1 MPVLGTGIIPSGS
14 IGNELTYVTRR
25 AFVPKLT
32 VQIYNSSPLAAA
44 LISNAQMA
52 SGGISSVTVPVQGT
66 PFVTP
71 QWSDYSGSF
80 NQPTVQQGA
89 YNGEF
94 NLKLLITPVPFL
106 GMEGAVQMDFAVIP
120 LIEARMND
128 AGNGMTDVISTA
140 LYNNYS
146 NVNQIIGLPGA
157 IDDGTNLVTYGNL
170 SRTTNTWWKGKVYTV
185 SPTANPT
192 RNNVMQYIS
201 GTFKNGAEM
210 PTFGVMGVGTWAL
223 LSQDIIG
230 SESYQITPGNAF
242 STQPNGAQAAF
253 TALSVGGVPIYA
265 DPYCPE
271 GLLYFVNTRY
281 LSLYIHKNAAFAFT
295 GFVSTIPNY
304 QLGYVG
310 AVVAIME
317 MVVAKPKAM
326 TRVTG
331 FNSLTI

>member
-14 IGNELTYVTRR
+14 IGSELTYVTRR

-32 VQIYNSSPLAAA
+32 VQIYNSSPLFSA
-44 LISNAQMA
+44 LMSNAQMA
-52 SGGISSVTVPVQGT
+52 SGGVSSVTVPVQGT
-66 PFVTP
+66 PFVTT
-71 QWSDYSGSF
+71 QASDYSGSF
-80 NQPTVQQGA
+80 NQPSVQQGA

-94 NLKLLITPVPFL
+94 NLTLAITPVPFL

-128 AGNGMTDVISTA
+128 AGNNMVDFYSTDIF
-140 LYNNYS
+140 NNYS
-146 NVNQIIGLPGA
+146 NTQHITGFPGA

-170 SRTTNTWWKGKVYTV
+170 NRTSNTWWKSKVYTV
-185 SPTANPT
+185 SPAANPT
-192 RNNVMQYIS
+192 RNNVMQYIA
-201 GTFKNGAEM
+201 GTFKNGGEM
-210 PTFGVMGVGTWAL
+210 PNFGCMGVGTWAL

-230 SESYQITPGNAF
+230 SESYQITPGNGF
-242 STQPNGAQAAF
+242 STSPTGAQAAF
-253 TALSVGGVPIYA
+253 TALSVAGVPIYC

-271 GLLYFVNTRY
+271 GLLYLFNTKY

-310 AVVAIME
+310 AVVTIMQ
-317 MVVAKPKAM
+317 MVLAKPKTC

-331 FNSLTI
+331 YNSLTI